1 MHSLIIKTAENAC
14 RYTSDQLEYDEGNG
28 LKHNKKH
35 KRQRSNI
42 REYSPR
48 KPQEPP
54 LQTKKKPPDIL
65 LDDFS
70 QSMPVQ
76 SLNPLAFGMDTPQ
89 KNVFQKHKSVEIFS
103 KNKLCTPTRD
113 DDDDDDDMSH
123 HRKQLMLRG
132 IPPPPP
138 PGVKSVYIINTKTK
152 KKILKNIPPPPT
164 SAPPRLVHSYNGPS
178 FGALSAETESDAF
191 GMYKKPKPVP
201 VYSERKSQTPKF
213 SSSYG
218 PSRQRTR
225 SRSKD
230 DAELSAKT
238 VQKMKK
244 FDLVYSPS
252 AIPKDK
258 KLPPTPTKLYNSMS
272 HSQHIRD
279 ANKFMSNPRNHAASI
294 QQKTH
299 MMVVNQKHT
308 IPTSPPQKEAINF
321 VGKMR
326 NETKYNTLGPEVFAK
341 MYDSIRN
348 WMISKYVQ
356 HTDKTSNKNAQR
368 RNILQMMYIM
378 SRTIKIANNFN

>member
-1 MHSLIIKTAENAC
+1 
-14 RYTSDQLEYDEGNG
+14 
-28 LKHNKKH
+28 
-35 KRQRSNI
+35 
-42 REYSPR
+42 
-48 KPQEPP
+48 
-54 LQTKKKPPDIL
+54 
-65 LDDFS
+65 
-70 QSMPVQ
+70 
-76 SLNPLAFGMDTPQ
+76 
-89 KNVFQKHKSVEIFS
+89 
-103 KNKLCTPTRD
+103 
-113 DDDDDDDMSH
+113 MSH

-191 GMYKKPKPVP
+191 AMYKKPKPVP
-201 VYSERKSQTPKF
+201 ICSKRKSQTPKF

-218 PSRQRTR
+218 PSDIKHKAVRQRTR

-230 DAELSAKT
+230 DAELNAKT

-244 FDLVYSPS
+244 FDLVYSTS
-252 AIPKDK
+252 VIPKDK

-299 MMVVNQKHT
+299 MMTVNKKPA
-308 IPTSPPQKEAINF
+308 IPTSPPQQRAIDF
-321 VGKMR
+321 FGKMR

-348 WMISKYVQ
+348 
-356 HTDKTSNKNAQR
+356 
-368 RNILQMMYIM
+368 
-378 SRTIKIANNFN
+378 